1 MNRYLRL
8 YLQFLKFS
16 FSRSL
21 EYRMDFWF
29 RIVMDCMFY
38 VVELIFFTILYQHTD
53 MLGGWNYDQILIF
66 VSGFLVIDAIH
77 MTVFSNNMWWMP
89 ILVNK
94 GDLDYYVVRPV
105 ASLLFLSLRDF
116 AANSFLNL
124 LIASGILCWSILRY
138 PGELET
144 INLIWFLFLIINGA
158 FLHYILQ
165 MFFQIPVFWTHT
177 NRGLVTAFFS
187 ATKLMERPDMIY
199 SIWTRRILMTVF
211 PALLVIALPSRI
223 LFEGPDPLLISWVLG
238 VTACSFLGMRA
249 FWNLALR
256 HYSSASS

>member
-1 MNRYLRL
+1 MSRYLRL

-38 VVELIFFTILYQHTD
+38 LVELAFFTILYQHTD

-105 ASLLFLSLRDF
+105 SSLFFLSLRDF

-124 LIASGILCWSILRY
+124 LIASGIL
-138 PGELET
+138 
-144 INLIWFLFLIINGA
+144 
-158 FLHYILQ
+158 
-165 MFFQIPVFWTHT
+165 
-177 NRGLVTAFFS
+177 
-187 ATKLMERPDMIY
+187 
-199 SIWTRRILMTVF
+199 
-211 PALLVIALPSRI
+211 
-223 LFEGPDPLLISWVLG
+223 
-238 VTACSFLGMRA
+238 
-249 FWNLALR
+249 
-256 HYSSASS
+256 

>member
-1 MNRYLRL
+1 MARYLKL

-29 RIVMDCMFY
+29 RIVMDCVFY
-38 VVELIFFTILYQHTD
+38 AVELAFFTILYQHTD
-53 MLGGWNYDQILIF
+53 LLGGWDYDQILIF

-89 ILVNK
+89 IYVNK
-94 GDLDYYVVRPV
+94 GDLDYYIVRPV
-105 ASLLFLSLRDF
+105 SSLFFLSVRDF

-124 LIASGILCWSILRY
+124 IIAGGILTWALMRY
-138 PGELET
+138 PGDLG
-144 INLIWFLFLIINGA
+144 IDNLIWFLFLLLNGS
-158 FLHYILQ
+158 FLHYIIQ
-165 MFFQIPVFWTHT
+165 MYFQIPVFWIHT
-177 NRGLVTAFFS
+177 NRGLVNAFFS
-187 ATKLMERPDMIY
+187 ATKLMERPDRIY
-199 SIWTRRILMTVF
+199 SDWTRRFLMTIF
-211 PALLVIALPSRI
+211 PALLVVALPAHV
-223 LFEGPDPLLISWVLG
+223 LFDGADPLVIGQILG
-238 VTACSFLGMRA
+238 VTAVAFLVMRS

>member
-105 ASLLFLSLRDF
+105 SSLFFLSLRDF

-124 LIASGILCWSILRY
+124 LIAS
-138 PGELET
+138 
-144 INLIWFLFLIINGA
+144 
-158 FLHYILQ
+158 
-165 MFFQIPVFWTHT
+165 
-177 NRGLVTAFFS
+177 
-187 ATKLMERPDMIY
+187 
-199 SIWTRRILMTVF
+199 
-211 PALLVIALPSRI
+211 
-223 LFEGPDPLLISWVLG
+223 
-238 VTACSFLGMRA
+238 
-249 FWNLALR
+249 
-256 HYSSASS
+256 

>member
-1 MNRYLRL
+1 MSLYLRL

-38 VVELIFFTILYQHTD
+38 LVELAFFTILYQHTD

-94 GDLDYYVVRPV
+94 GDLDYLPPT
-105 ASLLFLSLRDF
+105 LS
-116 AANSFLNL
+116 
-124 LIASGILCWSILRY
+124 
-138 PGELET
+138 
-144 INLIWFLFLIINGA
+144 
-158 FLHYILQ
+158 
-165 MFFQIPVFWTHT
+165 
-177 NRGLVTAFFS
+177 
-187 ATKLMERPDMIY
+187 
-199 SIWTRRILMTVF
+199 
-211 PALLVIALPSRI
+211 
-223 LFEGPDPLLISWVLG
+223 
-238 VTACSFLGMRA
+238 
-249 FWNLALR
+249 
-256 HYSSASS
+256 